1 MFSLEDQ
8 LAEYTA
14 PSHSVGTRPHY
25 DWTLSDLLLQFLQ
38 LYTHSYT
45 APLLKDNDR
54 KTIIENYPHLA
65 MLDYRPSS
73 SAVTTAERLISSV
86 QKMEDQSLKRL
97 QYLTSAVFR
106 PLDILAHE
114 LFMSETDNPNLERYL
129 TMLRNVRKTLLHVC
143 SSRSSCKIR

>member
-1 MFSLEDQ
+1 
-8 LAEYTA
+8 
-14 PSHSVGTRPHY
+14 
-25 DWTLSDLLLQFLQ
+25 
-38 LYTHSYT
+38 
-45 APLLKDNDR
+45 
-54 KTIIENYPHLA
+54 

-114 LFMSETDNPNLERYL
+114 LFMSETDNPNLER
-129 TMLRNVRKTLLHVC
+129 
-143 SSRSSCKIR
+143 SSCKIR